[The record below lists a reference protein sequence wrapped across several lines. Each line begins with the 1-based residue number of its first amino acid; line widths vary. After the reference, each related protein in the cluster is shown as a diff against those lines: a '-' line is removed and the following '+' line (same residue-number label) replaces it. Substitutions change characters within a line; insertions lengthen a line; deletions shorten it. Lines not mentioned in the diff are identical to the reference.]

1 MAGGDAFGEVD
12 GVGGADDDA
21 GLGEFADQFGKDID
35 GAGREARFW
44 FVHNEDAWLV
54 EEGARD

>member
-35 GAGREARFW
+35 GAG
-44 FVHNEDAWLV
+44 
-54 EEGARD
+54 

>member
-12 GVGGADDDA
+12 GVGGADDDT

-35 GAGREARFW
+35 GAG
-44 FVHNEDAWLV
+44 
-54 EEGARD
+54 